1 MAMASGKRVN
11 RESSEGESYAESDN
25 ICHET
30 SLLLQAVSKHV
41 MSGNF
46 ILKVNKKLKGSCAWD
61 QFRLVWDPTTNEEVF
76 GIACCNICKSCLL
89 YKKKIK
95 GEEKSMGT
103 KNMLDHLKNCT
114 PTSRSSRAVSGS
126 ESDSSSSSTCTV
138 VRVSGMKTL
147 DSFVKRSGKKVGE
160 ETKML
165 IRERTATLVAA
176 AHLPYCFVE
185 LESLKN
191 FTQAFIDLGAAY
203 GCVPASDFIAGHLTF

>member
-1 MAMASGKRVN
+1 
-11 RESSEGESYAESDN
+11 
-25 ICHET
+25 
-30 SLLLQAVSKHV
+30 
-41 MSGNF
+41 
-46 ILKVNKKLKGSCAWD
+46 
-61 QFRLVWDPTTNEEVF
+61 
-76 GIACCNICKSCLL
+76 
-89 YKKKIK
+89 
-95 GEEKSMGT
+95 MGT
-103 KNMLDHLKNCT
+103 KNMLDHLKNYT
-114 PTSRSSRAVSGS
+114 PTSRSSRAMSGSES
-126 ESDSSSSSTCTV
+126 ESDSSSTSTV
-138 VRVSGMKTL
+138 VRRVSGMKTL